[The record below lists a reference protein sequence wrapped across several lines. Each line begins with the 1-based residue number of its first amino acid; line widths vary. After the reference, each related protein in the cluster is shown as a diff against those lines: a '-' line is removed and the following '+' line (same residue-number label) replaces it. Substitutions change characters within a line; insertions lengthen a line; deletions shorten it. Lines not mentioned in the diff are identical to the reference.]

1 MNKLIRKAKF
11 LAVLAILSF
20 GLFSHISPSYLQQ
33 TILST
38 AFAQEEES
46 AEDAATREAEERA
59 AAEARRIQEEQE
71 AKERADAEILRLQI
85 STRAKAI
92 NKLETEISK
101 YQKELQGVSAQKRTL
116 TNTIYE
122 LDLSRKRTTANIALT
137 RERMSD
143 AEERINSLTKEV
155 GARSEALKRMIAA
168 TAETLRSVESTE
180 DTSFMEN
187 FLRNGTLSTT
197 INNIENLRDVQK
209 SVQAR
214 VELLRKERKS
224 IEILKAANENQKLT
238 LSKQQK
244 NYQVQKQSLDATRAA
259 KATVLSVTKNQESE
273 YQKILNDKKRAKA
286 QFEAEMS
293 SYESQL
299 RYVLDRTK
307 IPAAGKGILSW
318 PLDKV
323 RITQK
328 FGSTAFARGGAYGG
342 KGHNGVDFQAPVG
355 TPVKA
360 ALTGTI
366 LATGNTDVARGC
378 YSYGKYVLIR
388 HPNGLATLYGHL
400 SSIAVSP
407 GQSVT
412 TAEVVGY
419 SGNTGYS
426 TGPHLHFTVYA
437 ADAVKVVKMGEVRST
452 SPCRNVAVPV
462 SAWTGYLNPL
472 EYL

>member
-1 MNKLIRKAKF
+1 MQKRMIAVLMAG
-11 LAVLAILSF
+11 VLAIAY
-20 GLFSHISPSYLQQ
+20 ISPFS
-33 TILST
+33 
-38 AFAQEEES
+38 AFAQEES
-46 AEDAATREAEERA
+46 PEDASTREAEARA
-59 AAEARRIQEEQE
+59 AAEAKRIQEEE
-71 AKERADAEILRLQI
+71 AARERASAELLRLQI
-85 STRAKAI
+85 NSRAKEI
-92 NKLETEISK
+92 DKLETEISK
-101 YQKELQGVSAQKRTL
+101 YQKELNTVSAQKRTL

-122 LDLSRKRTTANIALT
+122 LDLNRKRTTANISLT
-137 RERMSD
+137 KERMID
-143 AEERINSLTKEV
+143 AEERIQSLTKEV
-155 GARSEALKRMIAA
+155 GTRSEALKRMIAA
-168 TAETLRSVESTE
+168 TAETIRSVDSTE
-180 DTSFMEN
+180 GTSFMEN

-197 INNIENLRDVQK
+197 INNIENLRDVQQT
-209 SVQAR
+209 VQAR
-214 VELLRKERKS
+214 VELLRKERKA
-224 IEILKAANENQKLT
+224 IETLKAANENQKVT
-238 LSKQQK
+238 LAKQQK
-244 NYQVQKQSLDATRAA
+244 NYQVQKQSLDITRAA
-259 KATVLSVTKNQESE
+259 KSSVLAETKNQESE
-273 YQKILNDKKRAKA
+273 YQKILADKKRAKA

-328 FGSTAFARGGAYGG
+328 FGSTSFSQSGAYGG
-342 KGHNGVDFQAPVG
+342 KGHNGVDFQASVG

-360 ALTGTI
+360 ALTGTV
-366 LATGNTDVARGC
+366 LATGNTDLARGC
-378 YSYGKYVLIR
+378 YSYGKYVLLR

-400 SSIAVSP
+400 SVINVSP

-412 TAEVVGY
+412 TSDVVGY

-437 ADAVKVVKMGEVRST
+437 AEAVKVVKMGEVNPS

-462 SAWTGYLNPL
+462 SAWNGYLNPL